1 MLPDPT
7 ALQSGPAP
15 DPGIPSPDTSFSPPQ
30 PDNSPAPVPD
40 LPPTNPLGPPDNDDS
55 STTPLPRNKLILPL
69 AGLTILLIGA
79 VAGVALVQRQA
90 RLESG
95 ATDDNNGGNSYEC
108 SSGGTRFFS
117 QAEEGKTYHSGD
129 RLAQATF
136 TAGQV
141 RARTGDKGADGL
153 GRLGDPNDDFTLK
166 FDNPVEFISILA
178 LDHDHG
184 TWKLVF
190 KNASGEIVRSIDST
204 TADDEVKIYNLNF
217 PASILSVDSFGD
229 SGDVEFCYKTQVV
242 PPPPPPPPPPRL
254 PALLRLLLRPR
265 LPALL
270 PLPPPARLLLRP
282 RLPPP
287 LRLRSLFI
295 NASRLKF

>member
-15 DPGIPSPDTSFSPPQ
+15 DPGIPSPDTSSSPP
-30 PDNSPAPVPD
+30 
-40 LPPTNPLGPPDNDDS
+40 LNPLEPTANDTGINPP
-55 STTPLPRNKLILPL
+55 PRSKLILPL
-69 AGLTILLIGA
+69 FGLTILLIGA

-153 GRLGDPNDDFTLK
+153 GRLGDPNDVFTLK

-242 PPPPPPPPPPRL
+242 PTPTPTPSPTPIPSPTPSPIL
-254 PALLRLLLRPR
+254 SPTPS
-265 LPALL
+265 PT
-270 PLPPPARLLLRP
+270 P
-282 RLPPP
+282 
-287 LRLRSLFI
+287 
-295 NASRLKF
+295 